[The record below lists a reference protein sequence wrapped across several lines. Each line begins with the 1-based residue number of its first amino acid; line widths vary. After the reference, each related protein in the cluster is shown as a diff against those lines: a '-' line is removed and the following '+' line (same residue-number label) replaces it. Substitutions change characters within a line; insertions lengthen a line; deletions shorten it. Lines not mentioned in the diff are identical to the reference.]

1 MSEAATLE
9 DAITIAS
16 EAHRGQRDKAG
27 APYLLH
33 PLRLMLR
40 MESEAAM
47 MAAVLHD
54 VVEDSDWTLERLRE
68 RGFPEEV
75 VAAVECLTHRD
86 GESYEEFVER
96 LKANQLARRVK
107 LADLEDNMNVLR
119 IGALGPKDLQRL
131 EKYHRAWRV
140 LKEHEAGG
148 VPAA

>member
-1 MSEAATLE
+1 MTEAATLE
-9 DAITIAS
+9 DAISIAA

-40 MESEAAM
+40 MDSEAAM

-54 VVEDSDWTLERLRE
+54 VVEDSDWTLGRLRE

-75 VAAVECLTHRD
+75 VDAVACLTHRD

-96 LKANQLARRVK
+96 VKANPLARRVK

-119 IGALGPKDLQRL
+119 IGRLGPKDLERL
-131 EKYHRAWRV
+131 EKYHRAWRA
-140 LKEHEAGG
+140 LKELERG
-148 VPAA
+148 

>member
-1 MSEAATLE
+1 MTEVATLE
-9 DAITIAS
+9 DAISIAA

-40 MESEAAM
+40 MDSEAAM

-68 RGFPEEV
+68 RGFSEEV
-75 VAAVECLTHRD
+75 VEAVACLTHRD
-86 GESYEEFVER
+86 GESYEDFVER
-96 LKANQLARRVK
+96 LKTNPLARRVK

-119 IGALGPKDLQRL
+119 IGQLGPKDLQRI
-131 EKYHRAWRV
+131 EKYHRAWCV
-140 LKEHEAGG
+140 LKEIERA
-148 VPAA
+148 